1 MAFFRRWNNSKIRHV
16 MGNHKSREKARD
28 RLKLGTQE
36 VLCAIFTSQGEK
48 PCYSYPKEIPILWAT
63 PSHLCLVLALPPS
76 PTPLLFPSLENNSS
90 WCYIMMNSTTSKGVW
105 NNTNNL
111 GRKSLSWPKAFSKPL
126 KPWICQEKAP
136 LCAWGPVPWARMLTC
151 IHNLGYS
158 SINKYCVFRL
168 YSFHNYLLST

>member
-1 MAFFRRWNNSKIRHV
+1 
-16 MGNHKSREKARD
+16 MGNHRSREKTRD
-28 RLKLGTQE
+28 RMGLGSQE
-36 VLCAIFTSQGEK
+36 VLYTIFK
-48 PCYSYPKEIPILWAT
+48 LARRKFHYSYPRGIPILWAT

-76 PTPLLFPSLENNSS
+76 PTLLLFPSLENNSS

-111 GRKSLSWPKAFSKPL
+111 GRKSLCWPKAFSKPL

-136 LCAWGPVPWARMLTC
+136 VCAWGPVPWARMLTC

-158 SINKYCVFRL
+158 SINKHCAFYP
-168 YSFHNYLLST
+168 YSFHKYLLSS